1 MTEGQGGSGDFFG
14 RIPLFREFARL
25 MATAT
30 GPVNWEL
37 ARQVAVATAAGAED
51 LGMMPQLPRP
61 AAAPDPGEARSWDD
75 RLRLA
80 ELWVDPVTSLP
91 GPGVALVARPVN
103 RPDWA
108 EAVLGGFAPLVEPG
122 ARRVAEA
129 LGTGAGMGP
138 PGVGDMVGRV
148 GGLVAGLQVGTLVG
162 QLARSVLG
170 QYELAMPAPDPA
182 KVLLVPENVAAFEQ
196 SADLPGDQ
204 LRLWL
209 ACHQVAG
216 QRLLAGVPWLPEQ
229 LRRVVD
235 DVALQTEPDASQ
247 MMDRLQSLDMA
258 NPEALQELLA
268 GGGEGLLGPPSAALQ
283 AATGRLEVLLALTAG
298 YAMAIAG
305 RALEGRLPGL
315 AAIEAAVGRRD
326 ADPQSP
332 ARLFALLLRADP
344 DRAAA
349 SRGERF
355 CREVLAATDIEGLDR
370 AWSHPENLPT
380 AEELDVPGRWLE
392 RVGLIGGDEVD
403 LDEGLRALLESEEPG
418 PADGPGEPDDEERPG
433 GGRGDPPARELVPV
447 LLHALGDQE
456 PAGPLRQRVAVDQAP
471 ERGRVVGHG
480 QVGELVDEHVVA
492 DPRRPGGE
500 PVREADGAVVGG
512 AGAVP
517 GPHVPHPADRARLD
531 QALQVAAGQQ
541 PGPPLQLGVAG
552 HDPAGAPLQALQHG
566 RHPVVLLPPAHPGRE
581 QDHHRL
587 PLAVGGDGLAPPGA
601 ADHLDRWPARVG

>member
-1 MTEGQGGSGDFFG
+1 MSEGPGGTGDFFG

-51 LGMMPQLPRP
+51 LGMMPQLPQP

-91 GPGVALVARPVN
+91 APGVALAARPVS

-129 LGTGAGMGP
+129 LGAGAGIGP

-148 GGLVAGLQVGTLVG
+148 GGLIAGLQVGTLVG

-170 QYELAMPAPDPA
+170 HYELVMPAPDPA
-182 KVLLVPENVAAFEQ
+182 KVLLVPENVAAFERQ
-196 SADLPGDQ
+196 ADLPGDQ
-204 LRLWL
+204 LGLWL
-209 ACHQVAG
+209 ACQQVAG
-216 QRLLAGVPWLPEQ
+216 QRLLAGVPWLPER

-235 DVALQTEPDASQ
+235 DVAAQTEPDASQ

-298 YAMAIAG
+298 YTQVIAG

-315 AAIEAAVGRRD
+315 SSIEAAVARRD
-326 ADPQSP
+326 ADPTSP
-332 ARLFALLLRADP
+332 ARLFAMLLRADP

-355 CREVLAATDIEGLDR
+355 CREVLAATDIDGLDR
-370 AWSHPENLPT
+370 AWTHPEHLPT

-392 RVGLIGGDEVD
+392 RVGLIGGAEVD
-403 LDEGLRALLESEEPG
+403 LDEGLRVLLEAEEAETDRDEGRGDAAADGTEGG
-418 PADGPGEPDDEERPG
+418 PEADGPDERP
-433 GGRGDPPARELVPV
+433 
-447 LLHALGDQE
+447 
-456 PAGPLRQRVAVDQAP
+456 
-471 ERGRVVGHG
+471 
-480 QVGELVDEHVVA
+480 
-492 DPRRPGGE
+492 PRS
-500 PVREADGAVVGG
+500 
-512 AGAVP
+512 
-517 GPHVPHPADRARLD
+517 
-531 QALQVAAGQQ
+531 
-541 PGPPLQLGVAG
+541 
-552 HDPAGAPLQALQHG
+552 
-566 RHPVVLLPPAHPGRE
+566 
-581 QDHHRL
+581 
-587 PLAVGGDGLAPPGA
+587 
-601 ADHLDRWPARVG
+601 

>member
-1 MTEGQGGSGDFFG
+1 MSEGLGGSGDLFG
-14 RIPLFREFARL
+14 RIPLFREFAKL

-51 LGMMPQLPRP
+51 LGMLPQLPQP
-61 AAAPDPGEARSWDD
+61 AAAPDPGEGRSWDD

-91 GPGVALVARPVN
+91 GPGVALAARPLS

-129 LGTGAGMGP
+129 LGAGAGIGP

-148 GGLVAGLQVGTLVG
+148 GGLIAGLQVGTLVG
-162 QLARSVLG
+162 QLARAVLG
-170 QYELAMPAPDPA
+170 QYELAMAPPDPA

-196 SADLPGDQ
+196 AADLPGDQ

-216 QRLLAGVPWLPEQ
+216 QRVAAGVPWLGDQ
-229 LRRVVD
+229 LRRAVD

-258 NPEALQELLA
+258 NPEALQELLS
-268 GGGEGLLGPPSAALQ
+268 GGGEALLGPPSAALQ

-298 YAMAIAG
+298 YPLVIAG

-315 AAIEAAVGRRD
+315 AAIEAAVGRRG

-332 ARLFALLLRADP
+332 GRLFALLLRVDP
-344 DRAAA
+344 DRASAA
-349 SRGERF
+349 RGERF
-355 CREVLAATDIEGLDR
+355 CREVLGATDIDGLDL
-370 AWSHPENLPT
+370 AWSHPESLPT

-403 LDEGLRALLESEEPG
+403 LDEGLRALLEAE
-418 PADGPGEPDDEERPG
+418 DGDR
-433 GGRGDPPARELVPV
+433 
-447 LLHALGDQE
+447 DQE
-456 PAGPLRQRVAVDQAP
+456 PEGDQGQEP
-471 ERGRVVGHG
+471 E
-480 QVGELVDEHVVA
+480 A
-492 DPRRPGGE
+492 
-500 PVREADGAVVGG
+500 
-512 AGAVP
+512 
-517 GPHVPHPADRARLD
+517 
-531 QALQVAAGQQ
+531 
-541 PGPPLQLGVAG
+541 
-552 HDPAGAPLQALQHG
+552 
-566 RHPVVLLPPAHPGRE
+566 
-581 QDHHRL
+581 
-587 PLAVGGDGLAPPGA
+587 GGDGGGDGDDRPRPG
-601 ADHLDRWPARVG
+601 

>member
-1 MTEGQGGSGDFFG
+1 MSEGLGGSGDLFG

-51 LGMMPQLPRP
+51 LGMMPALPRP

-91 GPGVALVARPVN
+91 APAVAVAARPVN

-108 EAVLGGFAPLVEPG
+108 ETVLPGFAPLVEPG

-129 LGTGAGMGP
+129 LGGGTGAGMGP
-138 PGVGDMVGRV
+138 PGMGDMVGRV
-148 GGLVAGLQVGTLVG
+148 GGLIAGLQVGTLVG

-170 QYELAMPAPDPA
+170 QYELALPAPEPA
-182 KVLLVPENVAAFEQ
+182 KVLLVPENVAAFER

-209 ACHQVAG
+209 ACQQVAG
-216 QRLLAGVPWLPEQ
+216 QRLLAGVPWLPDQ
-229 LRRVVD
+229 LRRLVD
-235 DVALQTEPDASQ
+235 DVAAQTEPDASG

-283 AATGRLEVLLALTAG
+283 AATGRLEVLLALVAG
-298 YAMAIAG
+298 YTLAIAG

-315 AAIEAAVGRRD
+315 GAIQAAVARRE

-344 DRAAA
+344 DRAGAA
-349 SRGERF
+349 RGERF

-380 AEELDVPGRWLE
+380 AEELDMPGRWLE
-392 RVGLIGGDEVD
+392 RVGLIGGAEVG
-403 LDEGLRALLESEEPG
+403 LDEGLRALLEAEEAADSEAGGSREPG
-418 PADGPGEPDDEERPG
+418 RGAREPDGDENGGGDADGDDRPRSG
-433 GGRGDPPARELVPV
+433 
-447 LLHALGDQE
+447 
-456 PAGPLRQRVAVDQAP
+456 
-471 ERGRVVGHG
+471 
-480 QVGELVDEHVVA
+480 
-492 DPRRPGGE
+492 
-500 PVREADGAVVGG
+500 
-512 AGAVP
+512 
-517 GPHVPHPADRARLD
+517 
-531 QALQVAAGQQ
+531 
-541 PGPPLQLGVAG
+541 
-552 HDPAGAPLQALQHG
+552 
-566 RHPVVLLPPAHPGRE
+566 
-581 QDHHRL
+581 
-587 PLAVGGDGLAPPGA
+587 
-601 ADHLDRWPARVG
+601 

>member
-1 MTEGQGGSGDFFG
+1 MSEGLGGSGDFFG

-25 MATAT
+25 MATGT

-51 LGMMPQLPRP
+51 LGMVPQLPRP
-61 AAAPDPGEARSWDD
+61 VAAPDPGEARSWDD

-91 GPGVALVARPVN
+91 APGVALTARPVN

-108 EAVLGGFAPLVEPG
+108 ETALPGFAPLVEPG

-129 LGTGAGMGP
+129 LGAGAGMGG

-148 GGLVAGLQVGTLVG
+148 GGLIAGLQVGTLVG

-170 QYELAMPAPDPA
+170 QYELALPPDDPA

-196 SADLPGDQ
+196 TADLPGDQ

-209 ACHQVAG
+209 ACHQVAA
-216 QRLLAGVPWLPEQ
+216 QRLLAGVPWLSDQ

-235 DVALQTEPDASQ
+235 EVALQTEPDASG

-258 NPEALQELLA
+258 NPEALQELLS

-283 AATGRLEVLLALTAG
+283 AATGRLEVLLALVAG
-298 YAMAIAG
+298 YAVVIAG

-349 SRGERF
+349 ARGERF

-392 RVGLIGGDEVD
+392 RVGLIGGAEVD
-403 LDEGLRALLESEEPG
+403 LDAGLRALLEAEEG
-418 PADGPGEPDDEERPG
+418 DAGGEPDGDDRP
-433 GGRGDPPARELVPV
+433 
-447 LLHALGDQE
+447 
-456 PAGPLRQRVAVDQAP
+456 
-471 ERGRVVGHG
+471 
-480 QVGELVDEHVVA
+480 
-492 DPRRPGGE
+492 
-500 PVREADGAVVGG
+500 
-512 AGAVP
+512 
-517 GPHVPHPADRARLD
+517 
-531 QALQVAAGQQ
+531 
-541 PGPPLQLGVAG
+541 
-552 HDPAGAPLQALQHG
+552 
-566 RHPVVLLPPAHPGRE
+566 
-581 QDHHRL
+581 
-587 PLAVGGDGLAPPGA
+587 
-601 ADHLDRWPARVG
+601 

>member
-1 MTEGQGGSGDFFG
+1 MTEGLGGSGDFFG

-51 LGMMPQLPRP
+51 LGMMPALPRP

-91 GPGVALVARPVN
+91 APGVALTARPLN

-108 EAVLGGFAPLVEPG
+108 ETILPGFAPLVEPG

-129 LGTGAGMGP
+129 LGAGAGAGMGP

-148 GGLVAGLQVGTLVG
+148 GGLIAGLQVGTLVG

-170 QYELAMPAPDPA
+170 QYELALPSADPA

-196 SADLPGDQ
+196 TADLPGDQ

-209 ACHQVAG
+209 ACQQVAG
-216 QRLLAGVPWLPEQ
+216 QRVLAGVPWLADQ

-235 DVALQTEPDASQ
+235 EVASQ
-247 MMDRLQSLDMA
+247 MMERLQSLDMA
-258 NPEALQELLA
+258 NPEALQELLD

-283 AATGRLEVLLALTAG
+283 AATGRLEVLLALVAG
-298 YAMAIAG
+298 YSLVIAG

-315 AAIEAAVGRRD
+315 GAIQAAVGRRD
-326 ADPQSP
+326 ADPHSP

-349 SRGERF
+349 ARGERF
-355 CREVLAATDIEGLDR
+355 CREVLGATDIEGLDR

-392 RVGLIGGDEVD
+392 RVGLIGGTEVD
-403 LDEGLRALLESEEPG
+403 LDEGLRALLEAEE
-418 PADGPGEPDDEERPG
+418 AGENRPEERDD
-433 GGRGDPPARELVPV
+433 RQGD
-447 LLHALGDQE
+447 GDE
-456 PAGPLRQRVAVDQAP
+456 DGDDRP
-471 ERGRVVGHG
+471 
-480 QVGELVDEHVVA
+480 
-492 DPRRPGGE
+492 RPG
-500 PVREADGAVVGG
+500 
-512 AGAVP
+512 
-517 GPHVPHPADRARLD
+517 
-531 QALQVAAGQQ
+531 
-541 PGPPLQLGVAG
+541 
-552 HDPAGAPLQALQHG
+552 
-566 RHPVVLLPPAHPGRE
+566 
-581 QDHHRL
+581 
-587 PLAVGGDGLAPPGA
+587 
-601 ADHLDRWPARVG
+601 

>member
-1 MTEGQGGSGDFFG
+1 MSHMTEGSGGSGDFFG

-25 MATAT
+25 MATAS

-51 LGMMPQLPRP
+51 LGMMPQLPSP
-61 AAAPDPGEARSWDD
+61 AAPPDPGEARSWDD

-91 GPGVALVARPVN
+91 APAVALAARPLS

-129 LGTGAGMGP
+129 LGSGAGMGP
-138 PGVGDMVGRV
+138 PGVGDMIGRV

-170 QYELAMPAPDPA
+170 QHELAMPAPDPA
-182 KVLLVPENVAAFEQ
+182 KVLLVPENVAAFERDG
-196 SADLPGDQ
+196 DLPGDQ

-209 ACHQVAG
+209 ACAQVAG
-216 QRLLAGVPWLPEQ
+216 RRLQAGVPWLGDQ
-229 LRRVVD
+229 LRRAVD
-235 DVALQTEPDASQ
+235 EVAVATEPDASG
-247 MMDRLQSLDMA
+247 MLDRLQSLDMA
-258 NPEALQELLA
+258 NPEAVQELLA

-298 YAMAIAG
+298 YPLVIAG

-332 ARLFALLLRADP
+332 ARLFAMLLRADP

-349 SRGERF
+349 ARGERF

-370 AWSHPENLPT
+370 TWSHPDFLPT
-380 AEELDVPGRWLE
+380 PEELDVPGRWLE
-392 RVGLIGGDEVD
+392 RVGLIGGEEVD
-403 LDEGLRALLESEEPG
+403 LDEGLRALLESE
-418 PADGPGEPDDEERPG
+418 DPG
-433 GGRGDPPARELVPV
+433 GDE
-447 LLHALGDQE
+447 
-456 PAGPLRQRVAVDQAP
+456 GPDA
-471 ERGRVVGHG
+471 
-480 QVGELVDEHVVA
+480 
-492 DPRRPGGE
+492 
-500 PVREADGAVVGG
+500 
-512 AGAVP
+512 
-517 GPHVPHPADRARLD
+517 
-531 QALQVAAGQQ
+531 
-541 PGPPLQLGVAG
+541 
-552 HDPAGAPLQALQHG
+552 
-566 RHPVVLLPPAHPGRE
+566 
-581 QDHHRL
+581 
-587 PLAVGGDGLAPPGA
+587 GGDEGSG
-601 ADHLDRWPARVG
+601 RS

>member
-91 GPGVALVARPVN
+91 APGVALVARPVN

-170 QYELAMPAPDPA
+170 QYELAMPPPDPA

-355 CREVLAATDIEGLDR
+355 CREVLAATDIDGLDR

-418 PADGPGEPDDEERPG
+418 PADGPGEPDGEERPG
-433 GGRGDPPARELVPV
+433 GGRGDPPEETLVPV

-456 PAGPLRQRVAVDQAP
+456 PAGPLRQRVAVDQPP

-492 DPRRPGGE
+492 DPGGPGGE

-566 RHPVVLLPPAHPGRE
+566 RHPVVLLPPAHPGRQ

>member
-1 MTEGQGGSGDFFG
+1 MTEGLGGSGDFFG

-51 LGMMPQLPRP
+51 LGMMPALPRP

-91 GPGVALVARPVN
+91 APGVALTARPVN

-108 EAVLGGFAPLVEPG
+108 ETILPGFAPLVEPG

-129 LGTGAGMGP
+129 LGAGAGAGMGP

-148 GGLVAGLQVGTLVG
+148 GGLIAGLQVGTLVG

-170 QYELAMPAPDPA
+170 QYELALPSADPA

-196 SADLPGDQ
+196 TADLPGDQ

-209 ACHQVAG
+209 ACQQVAG
-216 QRLLAGVPWLPEQ
+216 QRVLAGVPWLADQ

-235 DVALQTEPDASQ
+235 EVALQTEPDASG

-268 GGGEGLLGPPSAALQ
+268 GGGGESLLGPPSAALQ
-283 AATGRLEVLLALTAG
+283 AATGRLEVLLALPAG
-298 YAMAIAG
+298 YANAIAG
-305 RALEGRLPGL
+305 RALEGRLPALGS
-315 AAIEAAVGRRD
+315 IEAAIARRD
-326 ADPQSP
+326 GEPQSP
-332 ARLFALLLRADP
+332 ARLFAMLLRADP

-349 SRGERF
+349 ARGERF

-370 AWSHPENLPT
+370 AWSHPDFLPS

-403 LDEGLRALLESEEPG
+403 LDEGLRALLERDE
-418 PADGPGEPDDEERPG
+418 GEP
-433 GGRGDPPARELVPV
+433 PPSPKP
-447 LLHALGDQE
+447 D
-456 PAGPLRQRVAVDQAP
+456 
-471 ERGRVVGHG
+471 
-480 QVGELVDEHVVA
+480 
-492 DPRRPGGE
+492 
-500 PVREADGAVVGG
+500 
-512 AGAVP
+512 
-517 GPHVPHPADRARLD
+517 
-531 QALQVAAGQQ
+531 
-541 PGPPLQLGVAG
+541 
-552 HDPAGAPLQALQHG
+552 
-566 RHPVVLLPPAHPGRE
+566 
-581 QDHHRL
+581 
-587 PLAVGGDGLAPPGA
+587 
-601 ADHLDRWPARVG
+601 

>member
-1 MTEGQGGSGDFFG
+1 MRPMTEGPGGTGDFFG

-25 MATAT
+25 MATAS

-51 LGMMPQLPRP
+51 LGMLPQLPRP

-91 GPGVALVARPVN
+91 APGVALAARN

-129 LGTGAGMGP
+129 LGTGAGMGQ

-148 GGLVAGLQVGTLVG
+148 GGLIAGLQVGTLVG

-170 QYELAMPAPDPA
+170 QYELAMPPADPT
-182 KVLLVPENVAAFEQ
+182 KVLLVPENVTAFEQ

-209 ACHQVAG
+209 ACHQVAA
-216 QRLLAGVPWLPEQ
+216 QRLLAGVPWLGDQ
-229 LRRVVD
+229 LRRAVD
-235 DVALQTEPDASQ
+235 EVALQTDPDPSQ

-268 GGGEGLLGPPSAALQ
+268 GGGEGLLGPPTAALQ
-283 AATGRLEVLLALTAG
+283 AATGRLEVLLALPAG
-298 YAMAIAG
+298 YANAIAG
-305 RALEGRLPGL
+305 RALEGRLPALGK
-315 AAIEAAVGRRD
+315 IEAAVGRRD

-332 ARLFALLLRADP
+332 ARLFAMLLRADP

-349 SRGERF
+349 ARGERF

-370 AWSHPENLPT
+370 TWSHPDFLPS

-403 LDEGLRALLESEEPG
+403 LDEGLRALLEGEEPG
-418 PADGPGEPDDEERPG
+418 DAGPDEAPKRDEEPGEDPG
-433 GGRGDPPARELVPV
+433 AGPPARP
-447 LLHALGDQE
+447 
-456 PAGPLRQRVAVDQAP
+456 
-471 ERGRVVGHG
+471 
-480 QVGELVDEHVVA
+480 
-492 DPRRPGGE
+492 
-500 PVREADGAVVGG
+500 
-512 AGAVP
+512 
-517 GPHVPHPADRARLD
+517 
-531 QALQVAAGQQ
+531 
-541 PGPPLQLGVAG
+541 
-552 HDPAGAPLQALQHG
+552 
-566 RHPVVLLPPAHPGRE
+566 
-581 QDHHRL
+581 
-587 PLAVGGDGLAPPGA
+587 
-601 ADHLDRWPARVG
+601 